1 MIVAVF
7 QQGAQPTSCDFIDLT
22 VVELAGCIIPSGSS
36 ATLIAP
42 NQSGPQGIQGPQG
55 VQGVQGPQGVRGN
68 SGASGPSGPTGI
80 VYELF
85 ISNRLFLR
93 L

>member
-22 VVELAGCIIPSGSS
+22 IVELAGCIIPSGSS

-42 NQSGPQGIQGPQG
+42 NPSGPQGI
-55 VQGVQGPQGVRGN
+55 RGN

-85 ISNRLFLR
+85 IGNR
-93 L
+93 